1 MKRDNIFQHLANKLP
16 TQEEIK
22 EIARRQRKSVEEV
35 EKDIIYAME
44 DLRYSQKEIVETIKR
59 NNYRMLPDSRVCIG
73 NYGKYNEINNTFLC
87 HDQADLCSHF
97 SPEDIA
103 LVTGFGPTNA
113 PTAGTLSIIFRVLE
127 IQKRTSVYCH
137 VIISDLGALNSR
149 KKPLG
154 LLLENT
160 DRFIRFIKD
169 LGFNEKRG
177 ELRTHNY
184 FDFLKV
190 FAITSSLLNIPD
202 FEESREATEK
212 MYRRLRLQGN
222 DFSTM
227 VDKNFTVADILLPII
242 RDKKKLVL
250 VVAGIEEE
258 YYPRLARIVIERM
271 RKAGGGL
278 EKFVSHKP
286 LISAL
291 YGKIIEGLFPYVK
304 MSKSIPE
311 SSINIGDSAEEIRR
325 RILNCGERNEHVILQ
340 MIELASDWD
349 PEKIEKAQVCFR
361 RRKVRPKEWQ
371 RTKEEY
377 LNFFLKLKN
386 IWDRTA
392 YEISKIDIRK
402 KFFY

>member
-1 MKRDNIFQHLANKLP
+1 MKRNDIFQHLANKPP

-22 EIARRQRKSVEEV
+22 EIARRQRKSVQEV

-44 DLRYSQKEIVETIKR
+44 DLRYSQKEIMETIKR
-59 NNYRMLPDSRVCIG
+59 NSYRTFPDSRVFIG
-73 NYGKYNEINNTFLC
+73 NYGKHNEINNAFLC
-87 HDQADLCSHF
+87 HDQGDLCFYF
-97 SPEDIA
+97 SPKDIA

-127 IQKRTSVYCH
+127 IQKKASVYCH

-160 DRFIRFIKD
+160 DRFVRFIKE
-169 LGFNEKRG
+169 LGFDGKKG

-184 FDFLKV
+184 FDFFKV

-202 FEESREATEK
+202 FEESREATEE
-212 MYRRLRLQGN
+212 MYRRLNLQGN

-242 RDKKKLVL
+242 RDRKKLVL

-258 YYPRLARIVIERM
+258 YYPRLARIVIERI
-271 RKAGGGL
+271 RKASGGL

-291 YGKIIEGLFPYVK
+291 YGRIIEGLFPYVK

-311 SSINIGDSAEEIRR
+311 SSINIGDAPEEIRR

-340 MIELASDWD
+340 MIELASNWN
-349 PEKIEKAQVCFR
+349 PEKIKEAQISFK
-361 RRKVRPKEWQ
+361 RRKLRPKEWQ
-371 RTKEEY
+371 RFKEEY

-386 IWDRTA
+386 IWDATA
-392 YEISKIDIRK
+392 SKVKRIDIRK
-402 KFFY
+402 KIFY